1 MLVLHTLVIQ
11 FLLKAVYGIVT
22 NDGETMK
29 VMIYAAATALTL
41 AGANFAFAGNCATH
55 SADKVKC
62 EMNSKSWD
70 EATSTCVDPS
80 A

>member
-1 MLVLHTLVIQ
+1 MTNSPQTPDLTITL
-11 FLLKAVYGIVT
+11 
-22 NDGETMK
+22 
-29 VMIYAAATALTL
+29 IYAATTALTL
-41 AGANFAFAGNCATH
+41 VGSNFAFAGNCATH

-70 EATSTCVDPS
+70 EATSTCGDPS

>member
-1 MLVLHTLVIQ
+1 MM
-11 FLLKAVYGIVT
+11 
-22 NDGETMK
+22 ERTMK
-29 VMIYAAATALTL
+29 VMIYAATTALTL

-70 EATSTCVDPS
+70 EATSTCGDPS

>member
-1 MLVLHTLVIQ
+1 
-11 FLLKAVYGIVT
+11 
-22 NDGETMK
+22 MK
-29 VMIYAAATALTL
+29 VMFYAATTALTL

-70 EATSTCVDPS
+70 EATSTCGDPS